1 METIESVKSLM
12 DTAMAV
18 QTQLNEA
25 LEILRKRDEQIGVAI
40 DALNT
45 IRFSRMKQYEYIEEA
60 DVAMKAI
67 LKMKEIHDKPLSGI
81 I

>member
-1 METIESVKSLM
+1 MEPIENVKALM

-18 QTQLNEA
+18 QSQLNEA

-45 IRFSRMKQYEYIEEA
+45 IRFSRMKQDEYIEEA

-67 LKMKEIHDKPLSGI
+67 LKMREIHDKPLSGI